1 MDNLLIK
8 LFAEPANNES
18 SIVYFCRALHEAHQ
32 AAKLGTVLVDLLR
45 SVGFPMSSAMDGID
59 QSDLSKIVDVIEDNF
74 DLNVFALAQAKTDTK
89 EEETVSSTLF
99 KASTTNRDRCFYF
112 LKEKISLI
120 VDLARLSFARINENI
135 SETSMRYSDL
145 LGPSAKVMRNNKF
158 GYYIKVAVQVGMR
171 RDIEDI
177 IKEKVIYKE
186 EVYSVNA
193 SILSS
198 WFSRPKP

>member
-1 MDNLLIK
+1 
-8 LFAEPANNES
+8 
-18 SIVYFCRALHEAHQ
+18 
-32 AAKLGTVLVDLLR
+32 
-45 SVGFPMSSAMDGID
+45 MSSAMDGID